1 MFKLIYKG
9 IVKPDFNLMILFSK
23 LKEII
28 KNLELI

>member
-9 IVKPDFNLMILFSK
+9 IVKQDFNLMILFSK